1 VIGRIRFTSLLAAL
15 LMAGCVQGPA
25 PKDYSAFRAADPR
38 SILIVPA
45 INRSVEV
52 TAPDY
57 YLSTITRPVAERGY
71 YVFPV
76 HLVKR
81 LLEDDGLSDANLVHS
96 GDPKRLGS
104 LFGADAIL
112 YVTIERWD
120 SQYIVLSTT
129 TTVEISY
136 RLVDAHSGEQLW
148 TEKRKL
154 VYQPQSS
161 GGGGGVAGLVAQVVV
176 QAVQSAIEKAA
187 PNYMPLAR
195 QVNFI
200 SVALPHQ
207 GLPAGPH
214 IDQYGKDR
222 TEF

>member
-1 VIGRIRFTSLLAAL
+1 MIGRIIRYAAPLVAL
-15 LMAGCVQGPA
+15 LFAGCAQTP
-25 PKDYSAFRAADPR
+25 PKDYTAFRGADPK

-52 TAPDY
+52 TAADY

-71 YVFPV
+71 YVLPV

-81 LLEDDGLSDANLVHS
+81 LLEDDGLSDANLVHT

-136 RLVDAHSGEQLW
+136 RLVDARSGEQLW
-148 TEKRKL
+148 KEHRKL
-154 VYQPQSS
+154 VYQPQAS
-161 GGGGGVAGLVAQVVV
+161 GGGSAAGLIAQLVV
-176 QAVQSAIEKAA
+176 QAVASAIEKAA
-187 PNYMPLAR
+187 PDYMPLAR
-195 QVNFI
+195 QVNAI

-214 IDQYGKDR
+214 VGEYGRDKA
-222 TEF
+222 EF